1 MCSHFENQICKC
13 FPIWVF
19 PTETGEEGTCGV
31 KNPDFA
37 GCLEAVPG
45 STTQCKLCQ
54 WVFMLENNGKCYAP
68 DKSVVDS
75 KGWETLC
82 DSGCAYYSRQKCLIC
97 EKKWW
102 PLRTGTGCITKGKA
116 QTLNDPIETNAAERT
131 TDKTMMIKNCDYHD
145 MREWDTAKP
154 ILRCYQYFPKKIVD
168 FSRREFIEI
177 DYQDVQD
184 GCRALNE
191 GHETCKE
198 CLPGYKQ
205 TTHTNTA
212 CDVTLNLSKTNSD
225 LSN

>member
-1 MCSHFENQICKC
+1 MCNHFENQTCKC
-13 FPIWVF
+13 FPMWVS
-19 PTETGEEGTCGV
+19 PTETGEKRTCKV

-54 WVFMLENNGKCYAP
+54 WGFMLENDGNCSAP

-75 KGWETLC
+75 KGRATLC
-82 DSGCAYYSRQKCLIC
+82 DSGCAYCSRQKCLIC

-102 PLRTGTGCITKGKA
+102 PLRTGTGCTTKGKA
-116 QTLNDPIETNAAERT
+116 QTFNDPIETNTAERT
-131 TDKTMMIKNCDYHD
+131 TDKTMIIKNCDYHV

-154 ILRCYQYFPKKIVD
+154 IPRCYQCYPKKIVD
-168 FSRREFIEI
+168 FPRIECIEI
-177 DYQDVQD
+177 DDQGVQD

-205 TTHTNTA
+205 TTHTYTA
-212 CDVTLNLSKTNSD
+212 CDVTLNLSQTNSD
-225 LSN
+225 LSY